1 MSNVLRPCV
10 QTARV
15 RCVKIVGHLAAIA
28 VAVAVADAI
37 CAGRRPPAHM
47 SVSRVGRF
55 LLYSTVATVYWSFHS
70 SYQSP
75 NSPMLARVRL
85 PSTAVLGRA
94 LHNQLALS
102 RFVCQRT
109 LCDKPNGAR
118 FPLEQYEGL
127 WKMLSLE
134 DKPWPRTH
142 AIAVVGPTDGIYR
155 NEVEACCHECNGCK
169 LIESSVQAKS
179 RWQSVRI
186 SIECDSPD
194 DFCELHWRLRPAGT
208 RAVI

>member
-1 MSNVLRPCV
+1 MKIRRSSCILCRFTVP
-10 QTARV
+10 TKRV
-15 RCVKIVGHLAAIA
+15 R
-28 VAVAVADAI
+28 
-37 CAGRRPPAHM
+37 
-47 SVSRVGRF
+47 
-55 LLYSTVATVYWSFHS
+55 
-70 SYQSP
+70 
-75 NSPMLARVRL
+75 PMLAPVRL
-85 PSTAVLGRA
+85 PSRAVLGRA
-94 LHNQLALS
+94 LHKQLALS

-109 LCDKPNGAR
+109 LCDEPNGAR

-134 DKPWPRTH
+134 DKPWPSTH
-142 AIAVVGPTDGIYR
+142 AIAVVGPTDGNYR
-155 NEVEACCHECNGCK
+155 NEVEACCRECNGCK

-194 DFCELHWRLRPAGT
+194 DFCELHWRLSNLAGT